1 MHSNREELIM
11 ADFKK
16 INGAC
21 FCGQNQFEVSQP
33 AVEMH
38 HCHCSICRRLQG
50 AAFVTFTIFP
60 RAGFRWT
67 KGGDLQTFSSSAQ
80 IHRNRCKNCGS
91 TLTVDVDP
99 MPDVLIVTRASLP
112 ADAEIGYPPATL
124 RHAYWPDHV
133 PWIEMGDKLPRVAG
147 FDK

>member
-1 MHSNREELIM
+1 M

-16 INGAC
+16 ISGAC
-21 FCGQNQFEVSQP
+21 FCGENQFEVTQP

-50 AAFVTFTIFP
+50 AAFVTFAIFP

-91 TLTVDVDP
+91 HLGHVFDDAPQTPTGERYCMNSISLTFEPVSEAP
-99 MPDVLIVTRASLP
+99 QPQEL
-112 ADAEIGYPPATL
+112 
-124 RHAYWPDHV
+124 
-133 PWIEMGDKLPRVAG
+133 
-147 FDK
+147 

>member
-1 MHSNREELIM
+1 M

-16 INGAC
+16 ISGAC
-21 FCGQNQFEVSQP
+21 FCGDNQFEVTQP

-38 HCHCSICRRLQG
+38 HCHCSICRRLHG
-50 AAFVTFTIFP
+50 AAFVSFAIFP

-80 IHRNRCKNCGS
+80 IHRNRCKNCGA

-112 ADAEIGYPPATL
+112 PDAELAYPPATL

-133 PWIEMGDKLPRVAG
+133 PWVELGDKLPRVAG